1 LGFFLAQHT
10 ATNIYTDDHH
20 RWMEITSSLSQ
31 VDKAKESLWEPL
43 TRVMRG
49 LDFIYE
55 IDPDVN
61 LKMRKIGKMGSFR
74 NVLRK
79 IFVNV
84 QNEHDPSRILT
95 LNKTLSEELNDAHKK
110 SEREWETIQKKAE
123 ESVDDEINFRYTGK
137 IDCVIPSNGFGIN
150 TVHRLLLS
158 YGSIN
163 YLKSVPMAMFV
174 KYEE

>member
-1 LGFFLAQHT
+1 
-10 ATNIYTDDHH
+10 
-20 RWMEITSSLSQ
+20 M
-31 VDKAKESLWEPL
+31 KESLWEPL
-43 TRVMRG
+43 EMYMRN

-55 IDPDVN
+55 INPLVN
-61 LKMRKIGKMGSFR
+61 LKMRKTGKMGLIR

-79 IFVNV
+79 IFMHV
-84 QNEHDPSRILT
+84 QNEHDPSRIIT
-95 LNKTLSEELNDAHKK
+95 LNKTLSEELNDAHEK
-110 SEREWETIQKKAE
+110 SEREWKTIQKKSE
-123 ESVDDEINFRYTGK
+123 KSVGDEINFRYTGK
-137 IDCVIPSNGFGIN
+137 IECVIPSNGFGIN